1 MNDNHILSVEGL
13 SISFGSHQVLEFLS
27 FSLKEKEILG
37 IIGPNGAGKTTLMNA
52 LTGLLKPDRGRIIFR
67 GADVTHLFPAR
78 RCRLGIGRTY
88 QIPRPFVNM
97 TVFEN
102 VLVGAVHGASL
113 SEKEGKER
121 ALEILAA
128 TGLLEKKDLLAGRLD
143 LLDRKRL
150 ELARGMATGP
160 AVLLLDEVAAGLTEA
175 EVADVIKIV
184 KKIREDGITIIWIEH
199 ILMTMV
205 EAADRVLCI
214 AAGRALACGAPQ
226 EVLAS
231 KEVEE
236 AYLGVEE
243 D

>member
-1 MNDNHILSVEGL
+1 MNNILSVDDL
-13 SISFGSHQVLEFLS
+13 SVSFGSHQVLNSLS
-27 FSLKEKEILG
+27 FTLKEREILG
-37 IIGPNGAGKTTLMNA
+37 VIGPNGAGKTTLMNA
-52 LTGLLKPDRGRIIFR
+52 LTGLLKPDRGRIVFQ
-67 GADVTHLFPAR
+67 GADVTNLSPAR
-78 RCRLGIGRTY
+78 RCRFGIGRTY

-113 SEKEGKER
+113 SEKEGKKKS
-121 ALEILAA
+121 LEILAA
-128 TGLLEKKDLLAGRLD
+128 TGLLEKKDLPAGRLD

-150 ELARGMATGP
+150 ELARGMATNP
-160 AVLLLDEVAAGLTEA
+160 VVLLLDEVAAGLTEA
-175 EVADVIKIV
+175 EVANVIKIV
-184 KKIREDGITIIWIEH
+184 KKIKENGITIIWIEH

-214 AAGRALACGAPQ
+214 AAGKALVCGTPK

-231 KEVEE
+231 KEVAE

>member
-1 MNDNHILSVEGL
+1 MNDNILSVEDLGV
-13 SISFGSHQVLEFLS
+13 SFGSHQVLNSLS
-27 FSLKEKEILG
+27 FTLKEKEILG

-52 LTGLLKPDRGRIIFR
+52 LTGLLKPDRGRIVFK
-67 GADVTHLFPAR
+67 GSDVTHLSPAK

-102 VLVGAVHGASL
+102 VLVGAAHGASL
-113 SEKEGKER
+113 SEKEGKKKSL
-121 ALEILAA
+121 AILAA
-128 TGLLEKKDLLAGRLD
+128 TGLLEKKDLPAGRLD

-150 ELARGMATGP
+150 ELARGMATDP
-160 AVLLLDEVAAGLTEA
+160 VVLLLDEVAAGLTEA
-175 EVADVIKIV
+175 EVANVIKIV
-184 KKIREDGITIIWIEH
+184 KKIKENGITIIWIEH

-214 AAGRALACGAPQ
+214 AAGKSLVCGTPQ

-231 KEVEE
+231 KEVAE

>member
-1 MNDNHILSVEGL
+1 MNDNILSVEDLGV
-13 SISFGSHQVLEFLS
+13 SFGSHQVLNSLS
-27 FSLKEKEILG
+27 FTLKEKEILG

-52 LTGLLKPDRGRIIFR
+52 LTGLLKPDRGRIVFK
-67 GADVTHLFPAR
+67 GSDVTHLSPAK

-113 SEKEGKER
+113 SEKEGKKKSL
-121 ALEILAA
+121 AILAA
-128 TGLLEKKDLLAGRLD
+128 TGLLEKKDLPAGRLD

-150 ELARGMATGP
+150 ELARGMATDP
-160 AVLLLDEVAAGLTEA
+160 VVLLLDEVAAGLTEA
-175 EVADVIKIV
+175 EVANVIKIV
-184 KKIREDGITIIWIEH
+184 KKIKENGITIIWIEH

-214 AAGRALACGAPQ
+214 AAGKSLVCGTPQ

-231 KEVEE
+231 KEVAE